1 MKKILLVED
10 NPVNQ
15 MVAQAMLEK
24 MGYQVVMAVNGQEG
38 VDVMRTQEIDLV
50 LMDLHMPVM
59 DGYEAT
65 RQIRELLDHHVPI
78 LAMTADASIAD
89 REDCLASGMDDHL
102 PKPIK
107 MDVLQQV
114 VANWLAFEA

>member
-24 MGYQVVMAVNGQEG
+24 MGYEVITAVNGQQG
-38 VDVMRTQEIDLV
+38 VDVMKSQAIDLV

-65 RQIRELLDHHVPI
+65 RQIRELMDRRVPI
-78 LAMTADASIAD
+78 LAMTADAGMGD
-89 REDCLASGMDDHL
+89 KDNCLAAGMDDHL

-107 MDVLQQV
+107 MEVLQQV
-114 VANWLAFEA
+114 VESWLEA